1 MFRPPG
7 NEIGMSWTKFGLLL
21 LVAAMLACGQIL
33 FKIAA
38 QSTKEP
44 IALNVQAILQL
55 ILTPYFLIGIVI
67 YVVATFF
74 WVSLLRDIEVS
85 KAYLVVA
92 FSIVLVSLAGTFLL
106 HEPFSFRLLVGMAII
121 LAGLAVALW

>member
-1 MFRPPG
+1 
-7 NEIGMSWTKFGLLL
+7 MSWSKFGLLL

-44 IALNVQAILQL
+44 IAFSLHSILQL
-55 ILTPYFLIGIVI
+55 VLSPYFLIAVAI
-67 YVVATFF
+67 YLVATPF
-74 WVSLLRDIEVS
+74 WVSLLRDTEVS

-92 FSIVLVSLAGTFLL
+92 FSIVLVALAGTFLL
-106 HEPFSFRLLVGMAII
+106 REPFSFRLLAGTAII
-121 LAGLAVALW
+121 LAGLAVAVW

>member
-1 MFRPPG
+1 
-7 NEIGMSWTKFGLLL
+7 MSWTKFGLLL

-44 IALNVQAILQL
+44 IALNLQSILQL
-55 ILTPYFLIGIVI
+55 ILSPYFLIGIVI

-74 WVSLLRDIEVS
+74 WVSLLRDIEIS

-92 FSIVLVSLAGTFLL
+92 FSIALVWLAGTFLL